1 MVLGQPKG
9 EIIVERGSC
18 QHDHST
24 NDSEDRT
31 YATTYGKKLDA
42 VILQAVKDGLPARKI
57 KEKVVALMPDCDFLS
72 PKGINRFNQK
82 VHR

>member
-9 EIIVERGSC
+9 EVIVERGSS
-18 QHDHST
+18 QHDHSST
-24 NDSEDRT
+24 ANEDRT
-31 YATTYGKKLDA
+31 YLNYGKKLDA
-42 VILQAVKDGLPARKI
+42 VLRQAVKDGLPLRKI
-57 KEKVVALMPDCDFLS
+57 KEKVRELMPDCDISS